1 VTAAEVQ
8 PLRVAIDARI
18 PYGAWGGVQQVVEGL
33 ATGFAKLDGPEEYFF
48 LVEGGG
54 TEWLGPLIGRN
65 SRAVKVPADFGRT
78 APRRLYD
85 ALMRGS
91 PLVARVAQ
99 GAASR
104 LGGASLQLPRST
116 GFVEGLG
123 VDLVHFATPQAYLT
137 KLPSIY
143 QPHDLLYRSFPE
155 QFAPV
160 HARYRDHAYRAFS
173 ARASVVAVMTEF
185 GRHEVLQAYGL
196 PADRVAVVPWAPVAG
211 PGRSPTSAEAI
222 PGDLPERFVLYPAQ
236 TWPHKNHVR
245 LLEALAALREKGLVI
260 PLVSTGRQTGHMAE
274 IRRRIDQLR
283 LADQVRFLGFLPPK
297 DFDAVLARST
307 AVVFPSLFEGWGLPV
322 VEAFAAGVP
331 VACSNTTALPEV
343 ARDAALLFEPTDPR
357 AIAAAIERVWGDEP
371 IRADLRR
378 RGTERVAQLTWE
390 RTARTFRAIYRHV
403 ANRELWPEDRELLA
417 PPTFQASS

>member
-322 VEAFAAGVP
+322 VPRSSSNPRIRGPSRQRSSVSGATSQSVPTFA
-331 VACSNTTALPEV
+331 
-343 ARDAALLFEPTDPR
+343 DAAQNASPSSPGSEQRGRSAPFT
-357 AIAAAIERVWGDEP
+357 ATSP
-371 IRADLRR
+371 I
-378 RGTERVAQLTWE
+378 
-390 RTARTFRAIYRHV
+390 
-403 ANRELWPEDRELLA
+403 
-417 PPTFQASS
+417 ASSGPKIASSSHRQRFRRAHERAGAPWHPRDRAEVR